1 MTMEHILLHPGVV
14 DSYEPD
20 EYTSEDALDWNLGM
34 DGTAESAASMAAR
47 SLVWAWASM
56 QMQVESDVEL
66 AQVISRSAD
75 AAADLLK
82 EWAER
87 LRSLKG
93 QS

>member
-1 MTMEHILLHPGVV
+1 MSGVGAMV
-14 DSYEPD
+14 RWTAPRKTKS
-20 EYTSEDALDWNLGM
+20 GKVRK
-34 DGTAESAASMAAR
+34 DGSVHTYVGEVESI
-47 SLVWAWASM
+47 
-56 QMQVESDVEL
+56 SDVEL